1 MRRALFTVALGVVLA
16 CVALPQERGAT
27 EKQQEQGDPMIGW
40 KWANFLI
47 LGAGIG
53 YLIAK
58 NVPALFRKQTDEI
71 QKALAEAA
79 QAKLEADSQAAAI
92 EKRFAGLSAEVESL
106 RKTAHAEMEAESAR
120 LLREGEQHL
129 QRIQEQT
136 AQEIDLMTR
145 GAKDEL
151 RRYVAA
157 LALDL
162 AEQRVRS
169 RITPAAEET
178 LVDGFIQDL
187 QAQTGPRTAN

>member
-1 MRRALFTVALGVVLA
+1 MRRTLLSITLGLALA
-16 CVALPQERGAT
+16 CVALPQERGAA
-27 EKQQEQGDPMIGW
+27 EKQQEQGDPLIGW

-47 LGAGIG
+47 LGAGLG

-79 QAKLEADSQAAAI
+79 QAKLEADAQAAAI

-106 RKTAHAEMEAESAR
+106 RQTAHSEMEAERAR
-120 LLREGEQHL
+120 ILREGEQHL

-151 RRYVAA
+151 RRYVAT

-187 QAQTGPRTAN
+187 HAQTALRTAN

>member
-1 MRRALFTVALGVVLA
+1 MWRCRKSRRQL
-16 CVALPQERGAT
+16 R
-27 EKQQEQGDPMIGW
+27 EKQTAEQGDPLIGW

-47 LGAGIG
+47 LGAGLG

-79 QAKLEADSQAAAI
+79 QAKLEADAQAAAI

-106 RKTAHAEMEAESAR
+106 RKTAHSEMEAESAR
-120 LLREGEQHL
+120 ILREGEQHL

-151 RRYVAA
+151 RRYVAT

-187 QAQTGPRTAN
+187 HAQTALRTAN